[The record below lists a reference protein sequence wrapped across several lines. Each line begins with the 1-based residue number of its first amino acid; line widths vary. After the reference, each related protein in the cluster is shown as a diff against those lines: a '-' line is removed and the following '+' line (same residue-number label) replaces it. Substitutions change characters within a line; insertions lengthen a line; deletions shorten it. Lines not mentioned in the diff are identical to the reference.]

1 MITRDIP
8 LDSMQATRALG
19 QRLSEALQV
28 GDALLLSGDLGAGK
42 TELARAVIR
51 ARAGQSIDVP
61 SPTFNLVIP
70 YELRDLL
77 ITHFDLYRLDGADD
91 VVELGFPDALDDGS
105 VIVEWPDRL
114 GDLTPPEALRIELM
128 AASDRRLA
136 RVSGPA
142 AIVERF
148 LGA

>member
-1 MITRDIP
+1 MTRDIP
-8 LDSMQATRALG
+8 LDSLQATGALG
-19 QRLSEALQV
+19 QRLAEALQV

-51 ARAGQSIDVP
+51 ARAGQPIDVP

-70 YELRDLL
+70 YEFRDLL
-77 ITHFDLYRLDGADD
+77 ITHFDLYRLEGADD
-91 VVELGFPDALDDGS
+91 VMELGFLDALDDGS

-114 GDLTPPEALRIELM
+114 GDLTPSEALRIELT
-128 AASDRRLA
+128 AVSDRRQA

>member
-19 QRLSEALQV
+19 QRLSDALHV

-70 YELRDLL
+70 YELSDLL
-77 ITHFDLYRLDGADD
+77 ITHFDLYRLDDPDD
-91 VVELGFPDALDDGS
+91 VLELGFADALDDGS

-114 GDLTPPEALRIELM
+114 GDLTPPEALRIELTT
-128 AASDRRLA
+128 ASERRLA

-142 AIVERF
+142 ATVERF

>member
-19 QRLSEALQV
+19 QRLSEALRV

-70 YELRDLL
+70 YELGDLL
-77 ITHFDLYRLDGADD
+77 ITHFDLYRLEDPDD
-91 VVELGFPDALDDGS
+91 VLELGFADALDDGS

-114 GDLTPPEALRIELM
+114 GDLTPPEALRIELTT
-128 AASDRRLA
+128 ASDRRLA

-148 LGA
+148 LGT

>member
-1 MITRDIP
+1 MHCCCPVTWAPAR
-8 LDSMQATRALG
+8 
-19 QRLSEALQV
+19 QR
-28 GDALLLSGDLGAGK
+28 
-42 TELARAVIR
+42 TARAVIR
-51 ARAGQSIDVP
+51 ARAGQPIDVP

-70 YELRDLL
+70 YEFRDLL
-77 ITHFDLYRLDGADD
+77 ITHFDLYRLEGADD
-91 VVELGFPDALDDGS
+91 VMELGFLDALDDGS

-114 GDLTPPEALRIELM
+114 GDLTPSGG
-128 AASDRRLA
+128 AAGSTHAVSDRRQA

>member
-8 LDSMQATRALG
+8 LDSMQATQALG
-19 QRLSEALQV
+19 QRLSDALQV

-42 TELARAVIR
+42 TELARAIIR
-51 ARAGQSIDVP
+51 ARAGQAIDVP

-70 YELRDLL
+70 YEFRDLL
-77 ITHFDLYRLDGADD
+77 ITHFDLYRLEGADD
-91 VVELGFPDALDDGS
+91 VIELGFQDALDDGS

-114 GDLTPPEALRIELM
+114 GDLTPPEALRIDLT
-128 AASDRRLA
+128 AVSDRRQA

>member
-1 MITRDIP
+1 MTTHDIR
-8 LDSMQATRALG
+8 LDGMQDTQALG
-19 QRLSEALQV
+19 RRLAGPMRT

-51 ARAGQSIDVP
+51 AQAGRQIDVP

-70 YELRDLL
+70 YEFRDLL
-77 ITHFDLYRLDGADD
+77 ITHFDLYRLENAADVMD
-91 VVELGFPDALDDGS
+91 LGFLDALDDGA

-114 GDLTPPEALRIELM
+114 GDLTPPEALRIELT
-128 AASDRRLA
+128 ADADRRLA
-136 RVSGPA
+136 RISGSA
-142 AIVERF
+142 TIVERF

>member
-1 MITRDIP
+1 MTTRDIP

-19 QRLSEALQV
+19 QRLSEALQI

-51 ARAGQSIDVP
+51 ARAGQPIDVP

-70 YELRDLL
+70 YEFRDLL
-77 ITHFDLYRLDGADD
+77 ITHFDLYRLEGADD
-91 VVELGFPDALDDGS
+91 VLELGFQDALDDGS

-114 GDLTPPEALRIELM
+114 GDLTPPQALRIELT
-128 AASDRRLA
+128 AISDRRQA

-142 AIVERF
+142 VIVERF